1 MSEPFVIPSPTSD
14 PYALEADSQRQPGV
28 LQSRVARHE
37 WRSEAG
43 NKVIRLQKFDFS
55 EKSNLYAQKLC

>member
-1 MSEPFVIPSPTSD
+1 MSEPFVIPGPTSD
-14 PYALEADSQRQPGV
+14 PYALEADSQRQLGV
-28 LQSRVARHE
+28 PQGRVARHE

-55 EKSNLYAQKLC
+55 EKSNFYAQKLC